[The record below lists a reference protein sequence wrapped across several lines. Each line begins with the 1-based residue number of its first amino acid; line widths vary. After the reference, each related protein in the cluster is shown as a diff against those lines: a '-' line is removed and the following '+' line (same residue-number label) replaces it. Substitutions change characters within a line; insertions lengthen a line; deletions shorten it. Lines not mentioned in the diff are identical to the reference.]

1 METPIILVGM
11 ACIIYLTAEIAA
23 AAARRPAGAGGTA
36 RFGAVDSET
45 GRELDVTLD
54 RRARPRDRRTLSHA

>member
-1 METPIILVGM
+1 MPIIFVGL

-23 AAARRPAGAGGTA
+23 AAARRPTGAGGSA
-36 RFGAVDSET
+36 RFGAVDLET

-54 RRARPRDRRTLSHA
+54 RRGRPRDRRTLTHA